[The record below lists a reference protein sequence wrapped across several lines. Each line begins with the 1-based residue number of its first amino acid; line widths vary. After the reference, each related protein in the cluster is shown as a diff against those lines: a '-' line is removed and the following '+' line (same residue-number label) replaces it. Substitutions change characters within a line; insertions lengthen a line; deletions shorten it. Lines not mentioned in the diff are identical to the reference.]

1 MATITASNPQRTNRW
16 LLIGAAV
23 LALVAGILVAVVLAN
38 TGGGGGGSTNTKSTT
53 GTSDQFAL
61 VAKETIPAGKKITL
75 GMFDRVKV
83 DSTVPE
89 AVSDESVAVGQV
101 PSVEILKGEQLSL
114 SRIGLGSKS
123 DPTLARS
130 IPDGRVAATIPVDQ
144 VKSISG
150 LIVAGDHVDLIGTFK
165 EKRGDQ
171 DVTRVETVLQNV
183 QIL

>member
-1 MATITASNPQRTNRW
+1 MATITASSPQRTNRW

-23 LALVAGILVAVVLAN
+23 LALIAGIMVAVVLAN
-38 TGGGGGGSTNTKSTT
+38 TGGGGSTKTISTT
-53 GTSDQFAL
+53 GTGDQFAL
-61 VAKETIPAGKKITL
+61 VAKDTIPAGRKITQ
-75 GMFDRVKV
+75 GMFERVRV
-83 DSTVPE
+83 DATVPE

-123 DPTLARS
+123 DPTLARN
-130 IPDGRVAATIPVDQ
+130 IPDGMVASTIPVDQ

-150 LIVAGDHVDLIGTFK
+150 LIVPGDHIDLIATFK
-165 EKRGDQ
+165 EKRGEQ

-183 QIL
+183 QILAF

>member
-38 TGGGGGGSTNTKSTT
+38 TGGGGGSTNTKSTT

-123 DPTLARS
+123 DQ
-130 IPDGRVAATIPVDQ
+130 IGRA
-144 VKSISG
+144 
-150 LIVAGDHVDLIGTFK
+150 HV
-165 EKRGDQ
+165 
-171 DVTRVETVLQNV
+171 
-183 QIL
+183 